1 MSVQPVTLNLSDTI
15 YHRMQ
20 QVAVALNRPLEE
32 IVLQS
37 IQGNLPPV
45 LADLPPDLQP
55 DLRALQSKSDQAL
68 WKVAKTQVLATQW
81 KRHQELL
88 EKRETE
94 DLSPDEATELVT
106 LRQLVDDLVMR
117 RSYALALLKWR
128 GHAITPLLAPSAD

>member
-45 LADLPPDLQP
+45 LADLQP

-94 DLSPDEATELVT
+94 DLSPDEATELAT
-106 LRQLVDDLVMR
+106 LCQLVDDLVMR

>member
-94 DLSPDEATELVT
+94 DLSPGQATELAT
-106 LRQLVDDLVMR
+106 LRRLVDDLVLR

>member
-37 IQGNLPPV
+37 IQGNLPPI

-94 DLSPDEATELVT
+94 DLSPGEATELAT

>member
-15 YHRMQ
+15 YRRMQ

>member
-15 YHRMQ
+15 YRRMQ
-20 QVAVALNRPLEE
+20 RVAVALNRPLEE

-55 DLRALQSKSDQAL
+55 DLRALQAKSDQAL
-68 WKVAKTQVLATQW
+68 WKVAKAQVLANQW

>member
-15 YHRMQ
+15 YRRMQ

-45 LADLPPDLQP
+45 LADLPPDLQL
-55 DLRALQSKSDQAL
+55 DLRALQSKSDRAL

-94 DLSPDEATELVT
+94 DLSLDEATELAT

-128 GHAITPLLAPSAD
+128 GHAITPLLALSAD